1 MSRQTETQ
9 HALVGRWHIV
19 SMEMWE
25 DPYLNMEVQAFIEI
39 RPDRMGEFQFG
50 LVAGFMQGEIEK
62 EGRGRERFVFT
73 WDGQDE
79 MDPASGSGWLRLTN
93 ESEAHGVIRLH
104 MGDRST
110 FEARRAPE
118 SAAAGN
124 PAA

>member
-1 MSRQTETQ
+1 MPRQTEPQ

-25 DPYLNMEVQAFIEI
+25 DSYLNMEVQAFIEI
-39 RPDRMGEFQFG
+39 RTDRMGEFQFG
-50 LVAGFMQGEIEK
+50 LVAGDMHGEIEK

-93 ESEAHGVIRLH
+93 ESEAHGVIRIH

-110 FEARRAPE
+110 FTATRAPE
-118 SAAAGN
+118 SAAAGT